1 MPPSKNNCSFNRT
14 WHPRL
19 SHSSDLSFFPCIHH
33 FQHFLLALS
42 SYPPR
47 FWLLLSVFHCS
58 HHVPCSQFRTTLCAG
73 WQDRVLQGVSQGNFL
88 TAIHFFSTLICFYKL
103 CKADMPRTSLWI
115 LGFISSCS
123 VTKWRTLKFKL
134 QQDLRGHVSS
144 FLGMGRQLQLCEW
157 WQMTSWF

>member
-1 MPPSKNNCSFNRT
+1 MPPSKNNCSFYRT
-14 WHPRL
+14 WNPRL

-88 TAIHFFSTLICFYKL
+88 TAIHFFPLWYASTNYAKQTCPGHLSESWVLFPL
-103 CKADMPRTSLWI
+103 AQFLSEEHWGLN
-115 LGFISSCS
+115 CS
-123 VTKWRTLKFKL
+123 KIWEAIFPA
-134 QQDLRGHVSS
+134 S
-144 FLGMGRQLQLCEW
+144 
-157 WQMTSWF
+157 